1 MPPVLF
7 ILPRAEAT
15 AKWRSWESVSP
26 LKEMKDAGGY
36 PAPALMWVT
45 VLQGLGLGGLGV
57 GVGDAWE
64 GGGRDT
70 GPCCG
75 PRGGRRE
82 AAGAAG
88 GAQRQADLWP
98 SARAVG
104 RAAE

>member
-1 MPPVLF
+1 
-7 ILPRAEAT
+7 
-15 AKWRSWESVSP
+15 
-26 LKEMKDAGGY
+26 MKDAGGY

-45 VLQGLGLGGLGV
+45 VLQGLGVGGP

-70 GPCCG
+70 GPCCR

-82 AAGAAG
+82 AEGAAG

-104 RAAE
+104 RVAE